1 MKENVLDIL
10 MYLFENYISD
20 EVELEPDEESL
31 RSELIS
37 AGFRGN
43 EIEKAFDWL
52 EDLATMQEDP
62 MREVQVGTQSLR
74 IYTAPE
80 MERLD
85 SDGRGFLLF
94 LEQLGVLDP
103 ISRELVIDRIM
114 ALEAEEI
121 DLDQLKWVV
130 LMVLFNLPGQEA
142 AYAWMEDLVFNEM
155 PGTLH

>member
-74 IYTAPE
+74 VYTDRE

-85 SDGRGFLLF
+85 CDSRGFLLF

-103 ISRELVIDRIM
+103 ISRELVVDRIM

-155 PGTLH
+155 PGSLH